1 MAKIKKAEDNAPVAE
16 QAIAQ
21 EVEATKE
28 KTEVEKTEV
37 EKTEAVEPETEA
49 TKVEDSATE
58 EKDEAS
64 AKSQDDIPEYVLVYL
79 KNHTEE
85 KAVYFD
91 KLGGVFS
98 ADTPKVF
105 LKDAVLYQ
113 NPFCK
118 Q

>member
-28 KTEVEKTEV
+28 HTEVEKTEV
-37 EKTEAVEPETEA
+37 VEPETEA
-49 TKVEDSATE
+49 TKVEDSAKE

-64 AKSQDDIPEYVLVYL
+64 AKSQDDIPEYVLAYL

-105 LKDAVLYQ
+105 LKYAVLYQ

>member
-28 KTEVEKTEV
+28 KTE
-37 EKTEAVEPETEA
+37 AVEPETEA
-49 TKVEDSATE
+49 TKVEDSAKE

-64 AKSQDDIPEYVLVYL
+64 AKSQDDIPEYVLAYL

-98 ADTPKVF
+98 VDTPKVF

>member
-28 KTEVEKTEV
+28 NTEV

-64 AKSQDDIPEYVLVYL
+64 AKSQDDIPEYVLAYL

>member
-28 KTEVEKTEV
+28 NTEVEKTEV
-37 EKTEAVEPETEA
+37 VEPETKA

-64 AKSQDDIPEYVLVYL
+64 AKSQDDIPEYVLAYL

>member
-28 KTEVEKTEV
+28 NTEVEKTEV
-37 EKTEAVEPETEA
+37 VKPETEA
-49 TKVEDSATE
+49 TKVEDSAKE
-58 EKDEAS
+58 EQDEAS
-64 AKSQDDIPEYVLVYL
+64 AKSQDDIPEHVLAYL

>member
-16 QAIAQ
+16 QAIEQ

-28 KTEVEKTEV
+28 NTEVEKTEV
-37 EKTEAVEPETEA
+37 VEPETEA
-49 TKVEDSATE
+49 TKVEDSAKK
-58 EKDEAS
+58 EKDGAS
-64 AKSQDDIPEYVLVYL
+64 AKSQDDIPEYVLAYL

>member
-1 MAKIKKAEDNAPVAE
+1 MAKIKKSEDNAPVAE

-21 EVEATKE
+21 EVEATK
-28 KTEVEKTEV
+28 
-37 EKTEAVEPETEA
+37 
-49 TKVEDSATE
+49 VEDSAKE

-64 AKSQDDIPEYVLVYL
+64 AKSQDDIPEYVLAYL

>member
-37 EKTEAVEPETEA
+37 VEPETEA

-64 AKSQDDIPEYVLVYL
+64 AKSQDDIPEYVLAYL

>member
-1 MAKIKKAEDNAPVAE
+1 MAKIKKSEDNAPVAE

-37 EKTEAVEPETEA
+37 VEPETEA
-49 TKVEDSATE
+49 TKVEDSAKE

-64 AKSQDDIPEYVLVYL
+64 AKSQDDIPEYVLAYL

>member
-28 KTEVEKTEV
+28 NTEVEKTEV
-37 EKTEAVEPETEA
+37 VEPETEA

-64 AKSQDDIPEYVLVYL
+64 AKSQDDIPEYVLAYL

>member
-21 EVEATKE
+21 EVEATK
-28 KTEVEKTEV
+28 EKTEV

-64 AKSQDDIPEYVLVYL
+64 AKSQDDIPEYVLAYL

>member
-21 EVEATKE
+21 EVEATN
-28 KTEVEKTEV
+28 EKTEV

>member
-1 MAKIKKAEDNAPVAE
+1 MAKIKKAEEQAPAAE

-21 EVEATKE
+21 EVEATQE
-28 KTEVEKTEV
+28 AIEV
-37 EKTEAVEPETEA
+37 EKTEAVKPETEA
-49 TKVEDSATE
+49 TKIEDSAKE
-58 EKDEAS
+58 DKYEAS
-64 AKSQDDIPEYVLVYL
+64 AKPQDDIPEHALAYL

-91 KLGGVFS
+91 KFGGVFS

-113 NPFCK
+113 NPFYK

>member
-1 MAKIKKAEDNAPVAE
+1 MAKIKKAEDNVPVAE

-21 EVEATKE
+21 EVEATK
-28 KTEVEKTEV
+28 EKTEV

>member
-1 MAKIKKAEDNAPVAE
+1 MAKIKKSEDNAPVAE

-21 EVEATKE
+21 EVEVTKE
-28 KTEVEKTEV
+28 NTEVEKTEV
-37 EKTEAVEPETEA
+37 IKPETEA
-49 TKVEDSATE
+49 TEIEDSIK
-58 EKDEAS
+58 KDEDEVS
-64 AKSQDDIPEYVLVYL
+64 DKSQADIPEHVLAYL

-105 LKDAVLYQ
+105 LKGAVLYQ

>member
-28 KTEVEKTEV
+28 NTEVEKTEV
-37 EKTEAVEPETEA
+37 VEPETEA
-49 TKVEDSATE
+49 TKVEDSAKE
-58 EKDEAS
+58 EKDEAG
-64 AKSQDDIPEYVLVYL
+64 AKSQDNIPEYVLAYL

>member
-28 KTEVEKTEV
+28 NTEVEKTEV
-37 EKTEAVEPETEA
+37 VEPETEA
-49 TKVEDSATE
+49 TKVEDSAKK
-58 EKDEAS
+58 EKDGAS
-64 AKSQDDIPEYVLVYL
+64 AKSQDDIPEYALAYL